1 MAEKIRMAQAVE
13 DFLLFRKAGQKSVA
27 TVKNDRMVLRRLFL
41 ITGDIFVASL
51 TERHINT
58 ALSSAA
64 VTRSSATLGID
75 HATLSKFCDWAVRNR
90 FLHQLDNPMHGR
102 KAPRSMPTERQR
114 LPMKDFDRLLD
125 AAGAVHPRNR
135 MVLALGLYLFLRAGE
150 ITDLKLG
157 DILPRLDH
165 GEIAVRIFK
174 TRQIDVMPVCAE
186 LDRELRSWLSYYARE
201 AGPLRQDWY
210 LVPAKNRAR
219 WVQDPRTRL
228 LVPAGGPVRLRPDHR
243 ITKVEE
249 IVQRA
254 LREIGFATHAPDGA
268 TLREGV
274 HTLRRS
280 GARAL
285 FDVQRELGYDGAIR
299 HVQAMLHHANMS
311 QTEHYLGLTL
321 DRVKRNELT
330 KGRPMFDTGD
340 AANVVQIREVAGGQ
354 GRTAS
359 V

>member
-1 MAEKIRMAQAVE
+1 MAQGVE
-13 DFLLFRKAGQKSVA
+13 DFLLYRKADQKSPS
-27 TVKNDRMVLRRLFL
+27 TIRNDRMVLRRLFL
-41 ITGDIFVASL
+41 VTGDIYVASL
-51 TERHINT
+51 TERHINA

-64 VTRSSATLGID
+64 VTRAASLGID
-75 HATLSKFCDWAVRNR
+75 FTTLSMFCGWAVRNR
-90 FLHQLDNPMHGR
+90 YLHQLDNPMHGR
-102 KAPRSMPTERQR
+102 KAPRSMPKERQR
-114 LPMKDFDRLLD
+114 VPMKDFGRLLD
-125 AAGAVHPRNR
+125 AADHPRDR
-135 MVLALGLYLFLRAGE
+135 MVIALGLFLFLRAGE
-150 ITDLKLG
+150 IVDLKLG

-186 LDRELRSWLSYYARE
+186 LDQELRRWLSYYAE
-201 AGPLRQDWY
+201 TSGPLRHDWH
-210 LVPAKNRAR
+210 LAPAKSRPTY
-219 WVQDPRTRL
+219 VQDPLTRH
-228 LVPAGGPVRLRPDHR
+228 LVPAGGPLRLRPERR
-243 ITKVEE
+243 IVKIED
-249 IVQRA
+249 IVNRA

-330 KGRPMFDTGD
+330 KGRPMFDIADT
-340 AANVVQIREVAGGQ
+340 ATVIPIREVAGGQ
-354 GRTAS
+354 SRATG